1 VLSRSSRTSQRTLQT
16 TSAAHKHANAELTR
30 VRTAAQALRATHIS
44 ELRKRDKENERMLE
58 RWTKLSDS
66 QLRISSQSA
75 GIIINGPKCANA
87 VAADGGVY
95 LAGTP
100 GYLDVALEEA
110 ESSRRLLADEN
121 EYLRELLLR
130 ALNEG
135 QQAVHQLR
143 VSADP
148 KYEAEPVCILL

>member
-1 VLSRSSRTSQRTLQT
+1 M
-16 TSAAHKHANAELTR
+16 
-30 VRTAAQALRATHIS
+30 
-44 ELRKRDKENERMLE
+44 RKRDKENERMLE

-75 GIIINGPKCANA
+75 GMVINGPKCANA
-87 VAADGGVY
+87 ITADGGAY
-95 LAGTP
+95 LAGAP

-121 EYLRELLLR
+121 EVLRELLLR

-135 QQAVHQLR
+135 QQAVHELR

-148 KYEAEPVCILL
+148 KYEGEPVSNFGPRQLTLR